1 MAATFAVTDAKV
13 YRPLVTSLTQDNT
26 KLMGYTKQCK
36 AIRIQKNNQLKQ
48 ISVKSINAGTKPL
61 LRLPD

>member
-48 ISVKSINAGTKPL
+48 NQSKVSMQAQSHY
-61 LRLPD
+61 